1 MSDRKYRHSGYQDS
15 DRKEPSGPRGPRP
28 EHRPPRLE
36 GAPRGRTA
44 GGFGPEVFKCMRCGE
59 QQHFVDGVEVD
70 AVCRKCNSDLHAC
83 SNCKNFDTM
92 VRWECRESMNI
103 PERVS
108 PKDVRNQC
116 DLFSP
121 KIIRD
126 LSAGKGRI
134 ETPDDARAAFDNLF
148 KK

>member
-1 MSDRKYRHSGYQDS
+1 
-15 DRKEPSGPRGPRP
+15 
-28 EHRPPRLE
+28 
-36 GAPRGRTA
+36 
-44 GGFGPEVFKCMRCGE
+44 MRCGE
-59 QQHFVDGVEVD
+59 QQHFVNGVEMD

-92 VRWECRESMNI
+92 VQWECREAMNI
-103 PERVS
+103 PARVS
-108 PKDVRNQC
+108 PKDVRNEC
-116 DLFSP
+116 LLFSP